1 MFDVGFAELFLL
13 SLIGLIVLGPER
25 LPAVA
30 RTIGG
35 FMRKA
40 RASWTSLRNTIESE
54 LAEADITAPIKD
66 AADELRRI
74 GKDMNTDLPDFSDI
88 PGFTAE
94 NRETTTKQESSEP
107 DTNESGTNPQEDLFG
122 ESPVKGKLTEEK
134 PAEEASV
141 DNTNN
146 GIGNGKDSHV

>member
-94 NRETTTKQESSEP
+94 NRESTTKQESSEP
-107 DTNESGTNPQEDLFG
+107 HTNEPVTNPQEDLFG
-122 ESPVKGKLTEEK
+122 ESPVKGNLPEEK
-134 PAEEASV
+134 PPEDAPV
-141 DNTNN
+141 DDTDS
-146 GIGNGKDSHV
+146 GKGNGKDSHV